1 MREDINE
8 MIDGIIRIIVFS
20 VVDSTILTLKN
31 NKSTVN
37 KYRINSIISYE
48 YFFIKY

>member
-1 MREDINE
+1 MREDIKE
-8 MIDGIIRIIVFS
+8 MIDGIIRIIIFNIGC
-20 VVDSTILTLKN
+20 STILTLKN
-31 NKSTVN
+31 NKITVN